1 QKYPDDPREELAY
14 ECMTNIQK
22 QYERQMDDLAREIQV
37 RSKGMGSLLEVTN
50 KKYHETNDSFARYV
64 SEQCSMVGDS
74 AMSRSLVSEHQDCEL
89 RLMHDRID

>member
-1 QKYPDDPREELAY
+1 
-14 ECMTNIQK
+14 
-22 QYERQMDDLAREIQV
+22 MDDLAREIQV

-64 SEQCSMVGDS
+64 SEQCSMVGGS

-89 RLMHDRID
+89 RLMHDRIDTLMYLLDQHYKE